1 MLKFVSKDGPGSK
14 FKSTYEKLVKILTL
28 PRGAKDELG
37 IVGDGGMQDAN
48 DQDKS
53 ALLEN

>member
-1 MLKFVSKDGPGSK
+1 MLKFVSKDGLGSK

-53 ALLEN
+53 AL